1 LKPTRRTTIRRSA
14 KRGIYDPAVVDAILD
29 AGIVAHV
36 GFVHDGQPFVIPMS
50 YARDGDR
57 LLLHGAGGSR
67 LMRTLASGVPACVT
81 VTLLDGIVLARS
93 VFHHS
98 MNYRSVVAL
107 GSATKLEGAAKSAA
121 LEALVEGLVPGRS
134 REARAP
140 SRAELAA
147 TTILAF
153 PLDEVSAKARSGP
166 PADDP
171 ADVDL
176 PVWAG
181 TIPLAL
187 EARSPEAAPDVRDGE
202 ALPRSVVEW
211 VRRGPADRQTGARGA
226 TAIDDPEAVPPR
238 A

>member
-1 LKPTRRTTIRRSA
+1 MPTRRTTVRRNA
-14 KRGIYDPAVVDAILD
+14 KRGAYDREVVNAILD

-36 GFVHDGQPFVIPMS
+36 GFLHEGQPYVIPMS
-50 YARDGDR
+50 YARDGER

-67 LMRTLASGVPACVT
+67 LMRTLASGAPACVT

-107 GSATKLEGAAKSAA
+107 GSAQKLEGADKASA

-134 REARAP
+134 REARAAD
-140 SRAELAA
+140 RAELAA
-147 TTILAF
+147 TMILAF

-171 ADVDL
+171 ADLEL
-176 PVWAG
+176 PIWAG

-187 EARSPEAAPDVRDGE
+187 RAGPAESAPDADAAE
-202 ALPRSVVEW
+202 LPPS
-211 VRRGPADRQTGARGA
+211 VRRYLHERAGP
-226 TAIDDPEAVPPR
+226 
-238 A
+238 

>member
-1 LKPTRRTTIRRSA
+1 MPTRRTTVRRNA
-14 KRGIYDPAVVDAILD
+14 KRGIYDREVVHAILD
-29 AGIVAHV
+29 AGLIAHV
-36 GFVHDGQPFVIPMS
+36 GFVHDGQPYVIPMS
-50 YARDGDR
+50 YARDGER

-67 LMRTLASGVPACVT
+67 LMRILASGAPACVT

-107 GSATKLEGAAKSAA
+107 GSATKLEAAEKSAA

-140 SRAELAA
+140 DKSELAA
-147 TTILAF
+147 TMILAF

-176 PVWAG
+176 PIWAG
-181 TIPLAL
+181 TIPVAL
-187 EARSPEAAPDVRDGE
+187 RAGPAEPAPDNREG
-202 ALPRSVVEW
+202 
-211 VRRGPADRQTGARGA
+211 QQ
-226 TAIDDPEAVPPR
+226 VPPSVKR
-238 A
+238 LRDFC

>member
-1 LKPTRRTTIRRSA
+1 MPTRRTTVRRNP
-14 KRGIYDPAVVDAILD
+14 KRGVYDRDVVHAILD

-36 GFVHDGQPFVIPMS
+36 GFVHDGQPYVIPMS

-67 LMRTLASGVPACVT
+67 LMRTLASGAPACVT

-107 GSATKLEGAAKSAA
+107 GSAKKLEGAEKAAA

-134 REARAP
+134 REARGP
-140 SRAELAA
+140 DRAELAA
-147 TTILAF
+147 TMILDF
-153 PLDEVSAKARSGP
+153 PLVEVSAKSRSGP

-171 ADVDL
+171 ADLEL
-176 PVWAG
+176 PIWAG

-187 EARSPEAAPDVRDGE
+187 RAGPAEPAPDAHGGE
-202 ALPRSVVEW
+202 LPRSVE
-211 VRRGPADRQTGARGA
+211 RYLAERS
-226 TAIDDPEAVPPR
+226 
-238 A
+238 

>member
-1 LKPTRRTTIRRSA
+1 MPTRRSTVRRNA
-14 KRGIYDPAVVDAILD
+14 KRGVYDRQVVNAILD
-29 AGIVAHV
+29 AGLIAHV
-36 GFVHDGQPFVIPMS
+36 GFVHDGQPYVIPMS

-67 LMRTLASGVPACVT
+67 LMRTLAGGAPACVT

-107 GSATKLEGAAKSAA
+107 GSATKLEGKEKAAA
-121 LEALVEGLVPGRS
+121 LDALVEGLVPGRS

-140 SRAELAA
+140 DRAELAA
-147 TTILAF
+147 TMILAF
-153 PLDEVSAKARSGP
+153 PLDEVSAKARTGP

-176 PVWAG
+176 PIWAG

-187 EARSPEAAPDVRDGE
+187 RAGRAEPDPDARDAE
-202 ALPRSVVEW
+202 LPPSVA
-211 VRRGPADRQTGARGA
+211 RFLDRQG
-226 TAIDDPEAVPPR
+226 
-238 A
+238 

>member
-1 LKPTRRTTIRRSA
+1 MPTRRTTVRRNA
-14 KRGIYDPAVVDAILD
+14 KRGVYDREVVHAILD
-29 AGIVAHV
+29 AGLIAHV
-36 GFVHDGQPFVIPMS
+36 GFVHEGYPYVIPMS

-67 LMRTLASGVPACVT
+67 LMRTLAAGAPACVT

-107 GSATKLEGAAKSAA
+107 GSATKLEGAEKATA
-121 LEALVEGLVPGRS
+121 LDALVEGLVPGRS

-140 SRAELAA
+140 DRSELAA
-147 TTILAF
+147 TMILAF
-153 PLDEVSAKARSGP
+153 PLDEVSAKSRSGP

-176 PVWAG
+176 PIWAG

-187 EARSPEAAPDVRDGE
+187 RAGPIEPAPDNAAELPPSVKGFRD
-202 ALPRSVVEW
+202 LC
-211 VRRGPADRQTGARGA
+211 
-226 TAIDDPEAVPPR
+226 
-238 A
+238 

>member
-1 LKPTRRTTIRRSA
+1 MPTRRTTVRRNP
-14 KRGIYDPAVVDAILD
+14 KRGMYDRDVVNAILD

-36 GFVHDGQPFVIPMS
+36 GFVHEGQPYVIPMS

-67 LMRTLASGVPACVT
+67 LMRTLASGAPACVT
-81 VTLLDGIVLARS
+81 ITLLDGIVLARS

-107 GSATKLEGAAKSAA
+107 GSARKLEGEEKAGA

-140 SRAELAA
+140 DRAELSA
-147 TTILAF
+147 TMILAF
-153 PLDEVSAKARSGP
+153 PLDEASAKARTGP

-171 ADVDL
+171 ADLAL
-176 PVWAG
+176 PIWAG
-181 TIPLAL
+181 TIPLTMRAGPA
-187 EARSPEAAPDVRDGE
+187 EPAPDARGTD
-202 ALPRSVVEW
+202 LPPSVVRYLDER
-211 VRRGPADRQTGARGA
+211 VEP
-226 TAIDDPEAVPPR
+226 
-238 A
+238 

>member
-1 LKPTRRTTIRRSA
+1 
-14 KRGIYDPAVVDAILD
+14 
-29 AGIVAHV
+29 
-36 GFVHDGQPFVIPMS
+36 
-50 YARDGDR
+50 
-57 LLLHGAGGSR
+57 
-67 LMRTLASGVPACVT
+67 MRTLASGVQACVT

-107 GSATKLEGAAKSAA
+107 GSATKLEGEAKAAA

-153 PLDEVSAKARSGP
+153 PLDEASAKARSGP

-181 TIPLAL
+181 TIPLAI
-187 EARSPEAAPDVRDGE
+187 EARPPEPAPDVREGAPAPPSVARWMRRGAASRRADVGE
-202 ALPRSVVEW
+202 ATGTGDPR
-211 VRRGPADRQTGARGA
+211 
-226 TAIDDPEAVPPR
+226 AVPPR

>member
-1 LKPTRRTTIRRSA
+1 MPTRRTTVRRNA
-14 KRGIYDPAVVDAILD
+14 KRGAYDREVVNAILD
-29 AGIVAHV
+29 AGVVAHV
-36 GFVHDGQPFVIPMS
+36 GFVHDGQPYVIPMS

-67 LMRTLASGVPACVT
+67 LMRALAAGAPACVT

-107 GSATKLEGAAKSAA
+107 GLAKKLEGAEKAAA

-134 REARAP
+134 REARGP
-140 SRAELAA
+140 DRAELAA
-147 TTILAF
+147 TMILAF
-153 PLDEVSAKARSGP
+153 PLDEASAKARSGP

-171 ADVDL
+171 ADLEL
-176 PVWAG
+176 PIWAG

-187 EARSPEAAPDVRDGE
+187 RAGPAEPAPDAG
-202 ALPRSVVEW
+202 
-211 VRRGPADRQTGARGA
+211 G
-226 TAIDDPEAVPPR
+226 TAIPASVERYLAKR
-238 A
+238 G

>member
-1 LKPTRRTTIRRSA
+1 MPTRRTTVRRNA
-14 KRGIYDPAVVDAILD
+14 KRGAYDREVVNAILD

-36 GFVHDGQPFVIPMS
+36 GFVHEDQPYVIPMS

-67 LMRTLASGVPACVT
+67 LMRTLASGAPACVT

-107 GSATKLEGAAKSAA
+107 GSATKLEGAEKAAA
-121 LEALVEGLVPGRS
+121 LETLVEGLVPGRS
-134 REARAP
+134 REARGP
-140 SRAELAA
+140 DRAELAA
-147 TTILAF
+147 TMILDF

-171 ADVDL
+171 ADLEL
-176 PVWAG
+176 PLWAG

-187 EARSPEAAPDVRDGE
+187 RAGPAEPAPDARATD
-202 ALPRSVVEW
+202 LPPSVE
-211 VRRGPADRQTGARGA
+211 RYLAERG
-226 TAIDDPEAVPPR
+226 
-238 A
+238 

>member
-1 LKPTRRTTIRRSA
+1 MPTRRTTVRRNA
-14 KRGIYDPAVVDAILD
+14 KRGLYDREVVHAILD
-29 AGIVAHV
+29 AGLIAHV
-36 GFVHDGQPFVIPMS
+36 GFVHEGQPYVIPMS
-50 YARDGDR
+50 YARDGER

-67 LMRTLASGVPACVT
+67 LMRTLATGAPACVT

-107 GSATKLEGAAKSAA
+107 GSATKLEGAEKAAA
-121 LEALVEGLVPGRS
+121 LDALVEGLVPGRS

-140 SRAELAA
+140 DKSELAA
-147 TTILAF
+147 TRILAF

-176 PVWAG
+176 PIWAG

-187 EARSPEAAPDVRDGE
+187 RAGPAEPAPDNREGQQVPASVKRLRDFC
-202 ALPRSVVEW
+202 
-211 VRRGPADRQTGARGA
+211 
-226 TAIDDPEAVPPR
+226 
-238 A
+238 

>member
-1 LKPTRRTTIRRSA
+1 MPTRRTTVRRNP
-14 KRGIYDPAVVDAILD
+14 KRGVYDRDVVHAILD

-36 GFVHDGQPFVIPMS
+36 GFVHDGQPYVIPMS

-67 LMRTLASGVPACVT
+67 LMRTLASGAPACVT

-107 GSATKLEGAAKSAA
+107 GSAKKLEGAEKAAA

-134 REARAP
+134 REARGP
-140 SRAELAA
+140 DRAELAA
-147 TTILAF
+147 TMILDF
-153 PLDEVSAKARSGP
+153 PLVEVSAKSRSGP

-171 ADVDL
+171 ADLEL
-176 PVWAG
+176 PIWAG

-187 EARSPEAAPDVRDGE
+187 RAGPAEPAPDAHGSE
-202 ALPRSVVEW
+202 LPRSVE
-211 VRRGPADRQTGARGA
+211 RYLAERS
-226 TAIDDPEAVPPR
+226 
-238 A
+238 

>member
-1 LKPTRRTTIRRSA
+1 MPTRRSTIRRNA
-14 KRGIYDPAVVDAILD
+14 KRGVYDREVVNAILD
-29 AGIVAHV
+29 AGLIAHV
-36 GFVHDGQPFVIPMS
+36 GFVHDGQPYVIPMS

-67 LMRTLASGVPACVT
+67 LMRTLAGGAPACVT

-107 GSATKLEGAAKSAA
+107 GSATKLEGKEKAAA
-121 LEALVEGLVPGRS
+121 LDALVEGLVPGRS

-140 SRAELAA
+140 DRAELAA
-147 TTILAF
+147 TMILAF
-153 PLDEVSAKARSGP
+153 PLDEVSAKARTGP

-187 EARSPEAAPDVRDGE
+187 RAGRAEPAPDARDAE
-202 ALPRSVVEW
+202 LPPSVA
-211 VRRGPADRQTGARGA
+211 RFLDRQG
-226 TAIDDPEAVPPR
+226 
-238 A
+238 

>member
-1 LKPTRRTTIRRSA
+1 MPTRRTTVRRNA
-14 KRGIYDPAVVDAILD
+14 KRGIYDREVVHAILD
-29 AGIVAHV
+29 AGLIAHV
-36 GFVHDGQPFVIPMS
+36 GFVHDGQPYVIPMS
-50 YARDGDR
+50 YARDGER

-107 GSATKLEGAAKSAA
+107 GSATKLEGAEKSEA
-121 LEALVEGLVPGRS
+121 LETLVEGLVPGRS

-140 SRAELAA
+140 DKSELAA
-147 TTILAF
+147 TMILAF
-153 PLDEVSAKARSGP
+153 PLEEVSAKARSGP

-176 PVWAG
+176 PIWAG

-187 EARSPEAAPDVRDGE
+187 RAGPAEPAPDNR
-202 ALPRSVVEW
+202 
-211 VRRGPADRQTGARGA
+211 
-226 TAIDDPEAVPPR
+226 
-238 A
+238 

>member
-1 LKPTRRTTIRRSA
+1 MPTRRSTIRRNA
-14 KRGIYDPAVVDAILD
+14 KRGVYDREVVNAILD
-29 AGIVAHV
+29 AGLIAHV
-36 GFVHDGQPFVIPMS
+36 GFVHDGQPYVIPMS

-67 LMRTLASGVPACVT
+67 LMRTLAGGAPACVT

-107 GSATKLEGAAKSAA
+107 GSATKLEGKEKAEA
-121 LEALVEGLVPGRS
+121 LDALVEGLVPGRS

-140 SRAELAA
+140 DRAELAA
-147 TTILAF
+147 TMILAF
-153 PLDEVSAKARSGP
+153 PLDEVSAKARTGP

-187 EARSPEAAPDVRDGE
+187 RAGRAEPAPDARDAE
-202 ALPRSVVEW
+202 LPPSVA
-211 VRRGPADRQTGARGA
+211 RFLDRQG
-226 TAIDDPEAVPPR
+226 
-238 A
+238 

>member
-1 LKPTRRTTIRRSA
+1 MPTRRTTVRRNA
-14 KRGIYDPAVVDAILD
+14 KRGVYDREVVHAILD
-29 AGIVAHV
+29 AGLIAHV
-36 GFVHDGQPFVIPMS
+36 GFVHEGQPYVIPMS

-67 LMRTLASGVPACVT
+67 LMRTLAAGAPACVT

-107 GSATKLEGAAKSAA
+107 GSATKLEGAQKATA
-121 LEALVEGLVPGRS
+121 LDALVEGLVPGRS

-140 SRAELAA
+140 DRSELAA
-147 TTILAF
+147 TMILAF
-153 PLDEVSAKARSGP
+153 PLDEVSAKSRSGP

-176 PVWAG
+176 PIWAG
-181 TIPLAL
+181 TIPLTLRAGPI
-187 EARSPEAAPDVRDGE
+187 EPAPDNSAEVPASVKRFRD
-202 ALPRSVVEW
+202 LC
-211 VRRGPADRQTGARGA
+211 
-226 TAIDDPEAVPPR
+226 
-238 A
+238 

>member
-1 LKPTRRTTIRRSA
+1 MPTRRTTVRRNA
-14 KRGIYDPAVVDAILD
+14 KRGAYDREVVNAILD

-36 GFVHDGQPFVIPMS
+36 GFVHEGQPYVIPMS

-67 LMRTLASGVPACVT
+67 LMRTLASGAPACVT

-107 GSATKLEGAAKSAA
+107 GSATKLEGAEKAAA
-121 LEALVEGLVPGRS
+121 LETLVEGLVPGRS
-134 REARAP
+134 REARGP
-140 SRAELAA
+140 DRAELAA
-147 TTILAF
+147 TMILEF

-171 ADVDL
+171 ADLEL
-176 PVWAG
+176 PIWAG

-187 EARSPEAAPDVRDGE
+187 RAGPAEPAPDARATD
-202 ALPRSVVEW
+202 LPPSVE
-211 VRRGPADRQTGARGA
+211 RYLAERG
-226 TAIDDPEAVPPR
+226 
-238 A
+238 

>member
-1 LKPTRRTTIRRSA
+1 MPTRRTTVRRNA
-14 KRGIYDPAVVDAILD
+14 KRGAYDREVVNAILD

-36 GFVHDGQPFVIPMS
+36 GIVHEGQPYVIPMS

-67 LMRTLASGVPACVT
+67 LMRALASGAPACVT
-81 VTLLDGIVLARS
+81 VTLLDAIVLARS

-107 GSATKLEGAAKSAA
+107 GSAKKLEGDEKAAA

-134 REARAP
+134 REARGP
-140 SRAELAA
+140 DRAELAA
-147 TTILAF
+147 TMILAF
-153 PLDEVSAKARSGP
+153 PLDEVSAKSRSGP

-171 ADVDL
+171 ADLEL
-176 PVWAG
+176 PIWAG

-187 EARSPEAAPDVRDGE
+187 RP
-202 ALPRSVVEW
+202 
-211 VRRGPADRQTGARGA
+211 GPAEPSPDAAGV
-226 TAIDDPEAVPPR
+226 ELPPSVLRYVDERIR

>member
-1 LKPTRRTTIRRSA
+1 MPTRRTTVRRNA
-14 KRGIYDPAVVDAILD
+14 KRGAYDREVVNAILD

-36 GFVHDGQPFVIPMS
+36 GFLHEGQPYVIPMS
-50 YARDGDR
+50 YARDGER

-67 LMRTLASGVPACVT
+67 LMRTLASGAPACVT

-107 GSATKLEGAAKSAA
+107 GSAQKLEGADKASA

-134 REARAP
+134 REARAAD
-140 SRAELAA
+140 RAELAA
-147 TTILAF
+147 TMILAF

-171 ADVDL
+171 ADLEL
-176 PVWAG
+176 PIWAG

-187 EARSPEAAPDVRDGE
+187 RAGPAEPAPDADAAE
-202 ALPRSVVEW
+202 LPPS
-211 VRRGPADRQTGARGA
+211 VRRYLHERAGP
-226 TAIDDPEAVPPR
+226 
-238 A
+238 

>member
-1 LKPTRRTTIRRSA
+1 VRRNA
-14 KRGIYDPAVVDAILD
+14 KRGAYDREVVNAILD

-36 GFVHDGQPFVIPMS
+36 GFVQDGQPYVIPMS
-50 YARDGDR
+50 YARDGER

-67 LMRTLASGVPACVT
+67 LMRTLASGAPACVT

-107 GSATKLEGAAKSAA
+107 GSAKKLEGADKAAA

-140 SRAELAA
+140 DRAELAA
-147 TTILAF
+147 TVILAF

-171 ADVDL
+171 ADVEL
-176 PVWAG
+176 PIWAG

-187 EARSPEAAPDVRDGE
+187 RAGPAEPAPDAGGTELPPSVKRYLGEPLDRD
-202 ALPRSVVEW
+202 ASSP
-211 VRRGPADRQTGARGA
+211 
-226 TAIDDPEAVPPR
+226 
-238 A
+238 

>member
-1 LKPTRRTTIRRSA
+1 MPTRRTTVRRNA
-14 KRGIYDPAVVDAILD
+14 KRGIYDREIVLAILD
-29 AGIVAHV
+29 AGVVAHV
-36 GFVHDGQPFVIPMS
+36 GFVHEGQPYVIPMS
-50 YARDGDR
+50 YARDGER

-67 LMRTLASGVPACVT
+67 LMRSLAIGAPACVT

-107 GSATKLEGAAKSAA
+107 GSATKLEGAEKAAA
-121 LEALVEGLVPGRS
+121 LDALVEGLIPGRS

-140 SRAELAA
+140 DRAELAA
-147 TTILAF
+147 TMILSF

-171 ADVDL
+171 ADLDL
-176 PVWAG
+176 PIWAG

-187 EARSPEAAPDVRDGE
+187 RAGPPEPAPDNRED
-202 ALPRSVVEW
+202 
-211 VRRGPADRQTGARGA
+211 
-226 TAIDDPEAVPPR
+226 VPPSVQR
-238 A
+238 FRDLC